1 MSVEPGQ
8 SGQRAIFL
16 PRSAFFWRMGASLS
30 PARPV
35 KRRNSRELVRLRVSP
50 LESNMGSHTPSRKP
64 FVIKYGGMAYRG
76 EGDIYHLIDRTGNRA
91 RAKGTASRQPGL
103 HRRKNH
109 PAPLSS
115 CWSSCAN
122 AGQNASSALE
132 NLLSAPTL
140 VKFTDLLDF
149 CTCIHRLSGRTVA
162 LN

>member
-91 RAKGTASRQPGL
+91 RAKGAASRLCGAHDRAKTIPHLFPFAGPPLQVPAKTQTRLEKLFSL
-103 HRRKNH
+103 HH
-109 PAPLSS
+109 P
-115 CWSSCAN
+115 W
-122 AGQNASSALE
+122 
-132 NLLSAPTL
+132 
-140 VKFTDLLDF
+140 
-149 CTCIHRLSGRTVA
+149 
-162 LN
+162 